1 VVLGLETL
9 PCLTVGFSI
18 DQYCNPWHVPLSAGF
33 DILLAAQ
40 KDYAP
45 LFQDARLPRRA
56 EWFPLFC
63 DAERDRDPGLERDI
77 PVCFV
82 GTQDPPLN
90 PMRKPFLDAFRRG
103 APLLVRTGD
112 FRPLFGRS
120 RLVLNQCA
128 VVELNF
134 RIFEAMACA
143 RPCLTEDCENGRTTS
158 SRRARSSSPTAG
170 ATPSARR
177 PRRARHW
184 RAGPGPTGPARARRR
199 ARPALQPGARQRSFP
214 WPRPPCAGASR
225 AGGANAGL
233 VREETARAYA
243 MMATDATLRLPE
255 SLRTHYAGWPCAW
268 RPRRTPLRTSLAPPA
283 ALGHDA
289 DLAASTWRRPEPL
302 TTESMPCTLCGKPAP
317 QEILAD
323 IPRLLADYAAVRPD
337 PDNPAQRVS
346 FGTSG
351 HRGVSSEGSFN
362 EDHILAI
369 TRPTASTAPRRAF
382 AARCS

>member
-1 VVLGLETL
+1 MKILNIEGRYFVEAFRSLGHEVLTLGQGPGFDVPLDEMLSTRALWDLLASKNFRPDLALWCDHCTPPVVLGLETL

-63 DAERDRDPGLERDI
+63 DADRDRDPGLERDI

-103 APLLVRTGD
+103 APLLARTGD

-128 VVELNF
+128 VGELNF
-134 RIFEAMACA
+134 RIFEAMACGA
-143 RPCLTEDCENGRTTS
+143 ALLTEDCENGLRDLFTPGEELLIYRRGDAAHAAATARTALE
-158 SRRARSSSPTAG
+158 RPDLAQL
-170 ATPSARR
+170 ARR
-177 PRRARHW
+177 GRDAVHARHSSLVRAKRILSLSEAALRRGQPRW
-184 RAGPGPTGPARARRR
+184 RREN
-199 ARPALQPGARQRSFP
+199 
-214 WPRPPCAGASR
+214 AS
-225 AGGANAGL
+225 L

-243 MMATDATLRLPE
+243 MLATDATLRLPD
-255 SLRTHYAGWPCAW
+255 SLRTHFAGLALRMEATAHAASDEPC
-268 RPRRTPLRTSLAPPA
+268 PTG
-283 ALGHDA
+283 ALGA
-289 DLAASTWRRPEPL
+289 
-302 TTESMPCTLCGKPAP
+302 
-317 QEILAD
+317 
-323 IPRLLADYAAVRPD
+323 
-337 PDNPAQRVS
+337 
-346 FGTSG
+346 
-351 HRGVSSEGSFN
+351 
-362 EDHILAI
+362 
-369 TRPTASTAPRRAF
+369 
-382 AARCS
+382 